1 MKSWL
6 WERAA
11 AKGSEGSE
19 QLLSSA
25 TSLTPERLLPAVLLL
40 QFPSVSGFL
49 FGSSCRKKLSDNDG
63 FIILT
68 CSQVCTC

>member
-11 AKGSEGSE
+11 AKDTEGSE

-25 TSLTPERLLPAVLLL
+25 TSLTPDRLLPAVLLL

-49 FGSSCRKKLSDNDG
+49 FGSSCRKRALRE
-63 FIILT
+63 
-68 CSQVCTC
+68 